1 MITPRNPPG
10 RAYLNGNSILF
21 KVGREE
27 HHIEVPKLLR
37 VIRNGYNE
45 TLLNEQNKHS
55 GVLSWNDED
64 TVLVC
69 LDKRSFCVYIAD
81 IQQVI
86 SMRQT
91 AAPLT
96 ELDPGQWCIMGVC

>member
-37 VIRNGYNE
+37 VIRHGYNE

-69 LDKRSFCVYIAD
+69 LDKRSYCVYIAD

>member
-21 KVGREE
+21 KIGREE
-27 HHIEVPKLLR
+27 HHIDIPKLLR
-37 VIRNGYNE
+37 VIRQGYNE
-45 TLLNEQNKHS
+45 TLLNEDDRSS
-55 GVLSWNDED
+55 GFVCWNDED
-64 TVLVC
+64 TILVC
-69 LDKRSFCVYIAD
+69 LDKQSYCVYIAD

-96 ELDPGQWCIMGVC
+96 ELDPGQWCILGVC

>member
-10 RAYLNGNSILF
+10 RVYLSGNTILF
-21 KVGREE
+21 KIGREE

-37 VIRNGYNE
+37 VIRHGYNE
-45 TLLNEQNKHS
+45 TLLNEQNRNS
-55 GVLSWNDED
+55 GIISWNDED
-64 TVLVC
+64 TLLVC
-69 LDKRSFCVYIAD
+69 LDKRSYCVYIAD

-86 SMRQT
+86 SMRQI

-96 ELDPGQWCIMGVC
+96 ELDPGQWCILGVC

>member
-21 KVGREE
+21 KIGREE

-37 VIRNGYNE
+37 VIRHGYNE
-45 TLLNEQNKHS
+45 TLLNEDNRSS
-55 GVLSWNDED
+55 GRVYWNDED
-64 TVLVC
+64 TVIVC
-69 LDKRSFCVYIAD
+69 LNKRSFCVDIDA

-96 ELDPGQWCIMGVC
+96 ELDPGQWCILGVC